1 MKNLPFVVN
10 YPVRLNDISADAKLR
25 SWVIFDCLQ
34 DAAGRHADALGVGLK
49 QLRQSDLS
57 WVLSRIRVQMDDF
70 PEYGDTLKITTWPS
84 GFDRLFAY
92 RQFEISSAV
101 TGKRFGVA
109 GSAWLTLNPENFR
122 PVSPAKYLTGLPQW
136 EFDGDV
142 FFQGDSLGK
151 IAVPEQELNT
161 PVSQRV
167 SAAMIDYNRHLNNAF
182 YAMFTEDWLGVKNNS
197 LVRMTEIQVNFN
209 GTTGLGEELF
219 CTGFTGEYG
228 EFYVQGTHAVSGR
241 NSFQAK
247 GVFQTVSPENQ
258 GKSVEKSIG

>member
-34 DAAGRHADALGVGLK
+34 DAAGRHADVLGVGLK

-57 WVLSRIRVQMDDF
+57 WVLSRIRVRMDDF

-92 RQFEISSAV
+92 RQFEISSAA

-151 IAVPEQELNT
+151 IAVPDQELNT
-161 PVSQRV
+161 IISQRV

-182 YAMFTEDWLGVKNNS
+182 YAMFTEDWLGEKTNS
-197 LVRMTEIQVNFN
+197 LIRMKELQLNFN
-209 GTTGLGEELF
+209 QSTGLGEKLN
-219 CTGFTGEYG
+219 CSGMLGEDG
-228 EFYVQGTHAVSGR
+228 CFYVEGLQ
-241 NSFQAK
+241 NSNGKNAFQA
-247 GVFQTVSPENQ
+247 Q
-258 GKSVEKSIG
+258 GICEKIELD